1 MVNEF
6 MGVSFHNCEYE
17 YQKNE
22 MLCSKTFK
30 SLNRYERPEKTT
42 KQFKLVKVV

>member
-1 MVNEF
+1 MNLWVF
-6 MGVSFHNCEYE
+6 LSITVSMNI
-17 YQKNE
+17 KTE
-22 MLCSKTFK
+22 MLCSKTFI

>member
-1 MVNEF
+1 MNLWVF
-6 MGVSFHNCEYE
+6 HSITVSMNF
-17 YQKNE
+17 KNE

-30 SLNRYERPEKTT
+30 SLNTYERPEKTT